1 MPCESRQKGAGGG
14 ERDRDAHRDRE
25 RCTRGG
31 VRVTKKV
38 FSWTFREQI
47 SDSCVYIPEEGQG
60 LLAQGSRDHVGG
72 GGSYRS
78 HGRLPAASPP
88 LPMCFLWG
96 FSPPHT
102 PAQRFSPSLPVLPSG
117 PLALVPTSAPRT
129 RAWFPLFSLPEKWP
143 RAKTWSGIE
152 MRAGLSPTPLALCC
166 PLLEY

>member
-1 MPCESRQKGAGGG
+1 MRMMGITDKTLGES
-14 ERDRDAHRDRE
+14 
-25 RCTRGG
+25 
-31 VRVTKKV
+31 KV
-38 FSWTFREQI
+38 PT
-47 SDSCVYIPEEGQG
+47 DPMAVC
-60 LLAQGSRDHVGG
+60 LLR
-72 GGSYRS
+72 
-78 HGRLPAASPP
+78 PPP

-143 RAKTWSGIE
+143 WAKTWSGTE